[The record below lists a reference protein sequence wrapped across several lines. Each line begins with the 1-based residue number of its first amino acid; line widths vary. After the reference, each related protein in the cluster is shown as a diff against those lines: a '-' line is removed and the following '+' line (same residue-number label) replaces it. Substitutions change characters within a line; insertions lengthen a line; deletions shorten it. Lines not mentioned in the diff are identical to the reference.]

1 MSTTQANSPQPTSST
16 STLSPAAAWALL
28 QGAQAILVDVR
39 EVDEHAA
46 EHILGCSLFPSSTP
60 SLSTFPAV
68 DPNKTTLLLCRSG
81 KRAAHIGEMLRAA
94 GRSDVRVIDGG
105 LQAWKSAGLPV
116 TTHSKRYIP
125 IIRQAMIAAGV
136 MVAAFTAL
144 GAFVNP
150 WFLIGT
156 GFVGAGL
163 AFAGITGICMMANI
177 LAKMPWNR
185 IAPQCAGRNS

>member
-1 MSTTQANSPQPTSST
+1 MSAIQANSPQRT
-16 STLSPAAAWALL
+16 STTTHISPTEASTLL

-46 EHILGCSLFPSSTP
+46 EHISGSVLFPSSTP
-60 SLSTFPAV
+60 SLNTFPAS

-81 KRAAHIGEMLRAA
+81 KRAAHVGEMLRAA
-94 GRSDVRVIDGG
+94 GRSNVRVIDGG

-144 GAFVNP
+144 GAFVNL
-150 WFLIGT
+150 WFLIGA

-177 LAKMPWNR
+177 LSKMPWNR
-185 IAPQCAGRNS
+185 IATQCGTRHS